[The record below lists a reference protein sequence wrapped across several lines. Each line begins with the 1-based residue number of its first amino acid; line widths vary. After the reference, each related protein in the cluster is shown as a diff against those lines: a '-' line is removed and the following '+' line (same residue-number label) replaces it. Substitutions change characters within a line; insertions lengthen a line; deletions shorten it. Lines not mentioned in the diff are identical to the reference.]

1 MTYCLAGTRE
11 LSSQM
16 IETNKF
22 GLPQCI
28 KERNE
33 CQQIGIVGAGAA
45 GLYCGILLAQA
56 GHTVRIYEASNRAGG
71 RISTYRDPNN
81 PSIYMSEL
89 GAMRLPL
96 DTHSYLNTLIRER
109 YKLNITPFANS
120 NDNAYAYVNGIFG
133 TMKELRENPIIFKFN
148 MTKNEQGKTSQT
160 LWLTAFQP
168 ILQTLEQGGWLAVK
182 NQWDSY
188 SIDSYLKSVNMSRD
202 TINYIN
208 ILRNYE
214 SVNDKRNS
222 MTTKPVSAEVKLR
235 WNATLKCADMYKY
248 ILSNQDILKA
258 ISQFSLNISMNQ
270 TFNLNLTETNTTS
283 SLIILLRFEIFA
295 ACLTYGLGFIGNL
308 FALIVFSS
316 LLEFR
321 RISTGI
327 LFLLMTISNFFHLW
341 TLAIDFLGIC
351 GYSIYSNIY
360 LQCHLSPFVEN
371 ISRAMS
377 TYFSVGIAVDRF
389 IRSEMPLRSKM
400 ICTRKNIFIVTII
413 IFIIFCLFWS
423 FYLYP
428 FSSQILITGECIYN
442 QSISFEFF
450 LVNIHIP
457 LRAIF
462 FCLIPIIIM
471 TASNIRMM
479 SNIRQARMRV
489 SDIPQN
495 NDGYKSSTIISSTAI
510 SGPVGRRT
518 LAIDRMLLLMMA
530 ASVLTFIIT
539 QIPFHIY
546 MVVQVNIHTFNSYTD
561 SLIYSMLLIWSSIYF
576 GIAFYLYCLA
586 SPLFRRKFIRIGR
599 KLINCQLIYHVTT

>member
-1 MTYCLAGTRE
+1 
-11 LSSQM
+11 
-16 IETNKF
+16 
-22 GLPQCI
+22 
-28 KERNE
+28 
-33 CQQIGIVGAGAA
+33 
-45 GLYCGILLAQA
+45 
-56 GHTVRIYEASNRAGG
+56 
-71 RISTYRDPNN
+71 
-81 PSIYMSEL
+81 
-89 GAMRLPL
+89 
-96 DTHSYLNTLIRER
+96 
-109 YKLNITPFANS
+109 
-120 NDNAYAYVNGIFG
+120 
-133 TMKELRENPIIFKFN
+133 
-148 MTKNEQGKTSQT
+148 
-160 LWLTAFQP
+160 
-168 ILQTLEQGGWLAVK
+168 
-182 NQWDSY
+182 
-188 SIDSYLKSVNMSRD
+188 
-202 TINYIN
+202 
-208 ILRNYE
+208 
-214 SVNDKRNS
+214 

>member
-1 MTYCLAGTRE
+1 MTTTTTKTNTTTTNATATNATATNTTTTNTTTTNATTTNATATNATATNTTATNVTTTTTT
-11 LSSQM
+11 SS
-16 IETNKF
+16 T
-22 GLPQCI
+22 
-28 KERNE
+28 
-33 CQQIGIVGAGAA
+33 
-45 GLYCGILLAQA
+45 
-56 GHTVRIYEASNRAGG
+56 TTTTTTTTTTS
-71 RISTYRDPNN
+71 STTTTTTTTTSSTTTTTTSSTTTTTTTSSTTTSTTTTTN
-81 PSIYMSEL
+81 PSCINLLVNPGGEDGVLSPWVV
-89 GAMRLPL
+89 GGSSNPQL
-96 DTHSYLNTLIRER
+96 DSGTFDIGFGPHTGSYQFVGGTGSSGTLTQTIVIMTASPS
-109 YKLNITPFANS
+109 ITA
-120 NDNAYAYVNGIFG
+120 
-133 TMKELRENPIIFKFN
+133 
-148 MTKNEQGKTSQT
+148 SQ
-160 LWLTAFQP
+160 
-168 ILQTLEQGGWLAVK
+168 
-182 NQWDSY
+182 
-188 SIDSYLKSVNMSRD
+188 ID
-202 TINYIN
+202 T
-208 ILRNYE
+208 
-214 SVNDKRNS
+214 VNDKRNC
-222 MTTKPVSAEVKLR
+222 MTTKPASAEVKLR
-235 WNATLKCADMYKY
+235 WNATLKCADMY
-248 ILSNQDILKA
+248 N
-258 ISQFSLNISMNQ
+258 QFSLNISMNQ

-371 ISRAMS
+371 VSRAMS

-599 KLINCQLIYHVTT
+599 KLINCQLIHRVTT